1 MIGATKLIKFL
12 GATIKCR
19 WPFSIHQFFGSI
31 YVLTKPTRAV
41 YDGKKIDFNAKIKN
55 IWLALERLN
64 FDWLDF
70 EKL

>member
-1 MIGATKLIKFL
+1 MIGITKLIKFL
-12 GATIKCR
+12 GATIKRR
-19 WPFSIHQFFGSI
+19 WPFSVHQFFGS
-31 YVLTKPTRAV
+31 YKM
-41 YDGKKIDFNAKIKN
+41 YDGKKIKN